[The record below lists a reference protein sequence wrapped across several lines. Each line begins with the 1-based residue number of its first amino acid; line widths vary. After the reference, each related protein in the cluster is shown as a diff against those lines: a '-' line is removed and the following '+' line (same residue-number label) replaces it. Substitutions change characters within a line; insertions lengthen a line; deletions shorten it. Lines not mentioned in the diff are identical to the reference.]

1 MRKTKLL
8 LIFIVIMKMGVLKS
22 ISVGSI
28 SGEGYIE
35 LVRKDI
41 DEHVT

>member
-1 MRKTKLL
+1 
-8 LIFIVIMKMGVLKS
+8 MKMGVLKS

-28 SGEGYIE
+28 SGERYNNT